1 MLKAILHL
9 ETKDYETLMM
19 MCDNDLTKPID
30 LNKHPKFYDD
40 VYLKIEEDL
49 LKFPNYNF
57 KHINLE
63 NIISNEVA
71 SSIIDFMKD
80 KTYQNLQKYLLLKKL
95 FYMQ

>member
-1 MLKAILHL
+1 MITSKNIIKKPCLKLLTSRNQGLWNSNDDI
-9 ETKDYETLMM
+9 
-19 MCDNDLTKPID
+19 DNDLTKPIN

-80 KTYQNLQKYLLLKKL
+80 KTYQDL
-95 FYMQ
+95 